1 MDSVN
6 EIKITYR
13 NEIMYRAV
21 NRLSTRGGKGGRECI
36 RHDTRHFP
44 QVIRLEVISEFT
56 QQDSRKKRTAKRYSA
71 PLFDPVLTIKY
82 CYITGVG
89 DKMRC

>member
-1 MDSVN
+1 MNSVN

-56 QQDSRKKRTAKRYSA
+56 Q
-71 PLFDPVLTIKY
+71 
-82 CYITGVG
+82 
-89 DKMRC
+89 

>member
-56 QQDSRKKRTAKRYSA
+56 QQNSRKKRTAKR
-71 PLFDPVLTIKY
+71 LCVTHV
-82 CYITGVG
+82 TGLLLPRFVFIFT
-89 DKMRC
+89 

>member
-13 NEIMYRAV
+13 NEIMYSAV

-56 QQDSRKKRTAKRYSA
+56 QQDSRKKRTAKR
-71 PLFDPVLTIKY
+71 LCVTHV
-82 CYITGVG
+82 TGLLLPRFVFIFT
-89 DKMRC
+89 

>member
-1 MDSVN
+1 MNSVN

-44 QVIRLEVISEFT
+44 QVILLEVISEFT
-56 QQDSRKKRTAKRYSA
+56 QQDSRKKRTAKR
-71 PLFDPVLTIKY
+71 LCVTHV
-82 CYITGVG
+82 TGLLLPRSVFIFT
-89 DKMRC
+89 